1 MTIFADMTKK
11 RFSFTLLCFCAL
23 GLMLGCSGNGEQM
36 RQQLEA
42 LEQQNVSG
50 EPMLNDSLA
59 ESLVSYFD
67 KHGDANERMRAK
79 YILGRTYY
87 CLGELPR
94 ALETYYEAADCADT
108 TSSDCNFAKLSR
120 IHAQSAVVFN
130 SQVQPRSQLKELRL
144 AEYYAK
150 KGKDTLMA
158 IECFAQ
164 QAEAYDFLH
173 YYDSV
178 ITIRERASA
187 LFEEINR
194 KDLASQTLGSAIPS
208 LLENHNIEKAKVFID
223 LYENYSN
230 LFDEHGDIE
239 KGREIYYSIKGRYYL
254 ANHQLDSAEYM
265 FRKELRDGKD
275 LNNQIAAY
283 TGLEKVFEQRKNS
296 DSIAKY
302 ANLGYVLNDS
312 AYSLSEMQNMQQLQ
326 ASYNYNHHKYL
337 SEKRKLEAQVAWL
350 LFALALLALLLI
362 GIVFGKKYHVLKK
375 AAFDYRL
382 KNANITRRLR
392 TLANSNP
399 PQYPDFNDWKKLRSL
414 VEKDIPAFHEIMNKN
429 ATLTEMEYDI
439 CLMTRVQI
447 LPNEMARLK
456 NCVPSYV
463 SNIRK
468 NLLKKVFGREGSAD
482 EFGDEIGN
490 IGNF

>member
-1 MTIFADMTKK
+1 MMRK
-11 RFSFTLLCFCAL
+11 RLSFYLLCLCAL
-23 GLMLGCSGNGEQM
+23 GLTIGCTGHGAQM

-59 ESLVSYFD
+59 ESLVAYFD

-108 TSSDCNFAKLSR
+108 TASDCNFAKLSR
-120 IHAQSAVVFN
+120 IHAQSALIFHAQLQ
-130 SQVQPRSQLKELRL
+130 SRSELSELIL
-144 AEYYAK
+144 AEHFAR
-150 KGKDTLMA
+150 KGNDSLQA
-158 IECFAQ
+158 NECFAQ
-164 QAEAYDFLH
+164 QANVYDFLH
-173 YYDSV
+173 KPDSV
-178 ITIRERASA
+178 VIIREKAYNMFLEIGRNDRAT
-187 LFEEINR
+187 
-194 KDLASQTLGSAIPS
+194 QTLGSAIPS
-208 LLENHNIEKAKVFID
+208 LLEKHNIEKAKVFID
-223 LYENYSN
+223 LYENHSN
-230 LFDEHGDIE
+230 LFDENGNIE

-275 LNNQIAAY
+275 LNNQIAAC
-283 TGLEKVFEQRKNS
+283 TGLEKVFEQKKNS

-302 ANLGYVLNDS
+302 ATLAYEWNDS
-312 AYSLSEMQNMQQLQ
+312 AYSLSEMQNVQQLQ

-337 SEKRKLEAQVAWL
+337 SEKRRLEAQVAWL

-362 GIVFGKKYHVLKK
+362 GIIFGKKYHVLKK

-392 TLANSNP
+392 SMANSNP
-399 PQYPDFNDWKKLRSL
+399 PQYPDYNDWKKLRSL
-414 VEKDIPAFHEIMNKN
+414 VEKEIPSFYETMNKN
-429 ATLTEMEYDI
+429 ATLTDMEYDI

-468 NLLKKVFGREGSAD
+468 SLLKKVFGREGSAD
-482 EFGDEIGN
+482 EFGIEISN

>member
-1 MTIFADMTKK
+1 MMRK
-11 RFSFTLLCFCAL
+11 RLSFYLLCLCAL
-23 GLMLGCSGNGEQM
+23 GLIIGCSGNGAQM

-67 KHGDANERMRAK
+67 KYGDANERMRAR

-108 TSSDCNFAKLSR
+108 TASDCNFAKLSR
-120 IHAQSAVVFN
+120 IHAQSAEVFHK
-130 SQVQPRSQLKELRL
+130 QVQPRSELKELRR
-144 AEYYAK
+144 AEYYAQ
-150 KGKDTLMA
+150 KGNDTLMA
-158 IECFAQ
+158 IECYAK
-164 QAEAYDFLH
+164 QAIAYNYLKML
-173 YYDSV
+173 DSV
-178 ITIRERASA
+178 IIVTERASEHFKIIGRNDRANQIVGVA
-187 LFEEINR
+187 L
-194 KDLASQTLGSAIPS
+194 DAIM
-208 LLENHNIEKAKVFID
+208 EKKEIEKAKILFEK
-223 LYENYSN
+223 YESSPAFNNDGSINRGLEVYYYV
-230 LFDEHGDIE
+230 
-239 KGREIYYSIKGRYYL
+239 KGEYYL

-275 LNNQIAAY
+275 LNNQIAGCK
-283 TGLEKVFEQRKNS
+283 GLQKLYELKKVP

-302 ANLGYVLNDS
+302 ANLGYILNDS
-312 AYSLSEMQNMQQLQ
+312 AYSLSEMQNIQKLQ
-326 ASYNYNHHKYL
+326 VSYNYNHHKYL
-337 SEKRKLEAQVAWL
+337 SEKRRLEAQVAWL

-362 GIVFGKKYHVLKK
+362 GIIFGKKYHVLKK

-392 TLANSNP
+392 SLANSNP
-399 PQYPDFNDWKKLRSL
+399 PQYPDYNDWKKLRSL
-414 VEKDIPAFHEIMNKN
+414 VEKEIPSFYEIMNKN
-429 ATLTEMEYDI
+429 ATLTDMEYDI

-468 NLLKKVFGREGSAD
+468 SLLKKVFEREGSAD
-482 EFGDEIGN
+482 EFGNEISN

>member
-11 RFSFTLLCFCAL
+11 RFSYTLLCFCTL

-120 IHAQSAVVFN
+120 IHAQSALIFHA
-130 SQVQPRSQLKELRL
+130 QLQPRSELVELRL
-144 AEYYAK
+144 AEQYAWK
-150 KGKDTLMA
+150 SKDTLQA

-164 QAEAYDFLH
+164 QANAYDYLKMQ
-173 YYDSV
+173 DSV
-178 ITIRERASA
+178 IYIKESAARQFQEVGRNDRAA
-187 LFEEINR
+187 
-194 KDLASQTLGSAIPS
+194 QTLSTTIIS
-208 LLENHNIEKAKVFID
+208 LLENNEIEKATKYLV
-223 LYENYSN
+223 LYETLSGNVDRN
-230 LFDEHGDIE
+230 GNV
-239 KGREIYYSIKGRYYL
+239 KTGKEIYYYVKGIFFL
-254 ANHQLDSAEYM
+254 TINKVDSAEYL
-265 FRKELRDGKD
+265 FRKELRECKN
-275 LNNQIAAY
+275 LNNKIAAC
-283 TGLEKVFEQRKNS
+283 TGLKKVYEQRKDP

-302 ANLGYVLNDS
+302 ASIAYELNDS

-362 GIVFGKKYHVLKK
+362 GIGFGKKYHVLKK

-392 TLANSNP
+392 SLANSNP

-414 VEKDIPAFHEIMNKN
+414 VEKEIPTFHDIMNKN
-429 ATLTEMEYDI
+429 TTLTEMEYDV

>member
-1 MTIFADMTKK
+1 MMRK
-11 RFSFTLLCFCAL
+11 RLSFYLLCLCAL
-23 GLMLGCSGNGEQM
+23 GLTIGCAGDGAQM

-59 ESLVSYFD
+59 ESLVSFFD

-108 TSSDCNFAKLSR
+108 TASDCNFAKLSR
-120 IHAQSAVVFN
+120 IHAQRAAVFN
-130 SQVQPRSQLKELRL
+130 LQVQPRSQLKELRL

-164 QAEAYDFLH
+164 QANAYDFLH
-173 YYDSV
+173 KPDSV
-178 ITIRERASA
+178 VIIREKAYSMF
-187 LFEEINR
+187 LKIKKNN
-194 KDLASQTLGSAIPS
+194 LASQTLGSAIPS

-223 LYENYSN
+223 LYENHSN
-230 LFDEHGDIE
+230 LFDENGNIE

-275 LNNQIAAY
+275 LNNQIAAC

-302 ANLGYVLNDS
+302 AIRAYEWNDS
-312 AYSLSEMQNMQQLQ
+312 AYSLSEMQNVQQLQ

-362 GIVFGKKYHVLKK
+362 GIIFGKKYHVLKK

-392 TLANSNP
+392 TMANSNP
-399 PQYPDFNDWKKLRSL
+399 PQYPDYNDWKKLRSL
-414 VEKDIPAFHEIMNKN
+414 VEKEIPSFYETMNKN
-429 ATLTEMEYDI
+429 ATLTDMEYDI

-468 NLLKKVFGREGSAD
+468 SLLKKVFGREGSAD
-482 EFGDEIGN
+482 EFGIEISN